1 MKSKAWGLTGV
12 TVKGDITMKRRIT
25 TFLALV
31 LTICISFT
39 VLAAGNIDMSVFDG
53 SKTFKVKTDSIE
65 GDSVVDI
72 VDFNDFE
79 VDTERYGDILYLYPS
94 LLKFPEGYL
103 YFRLVGE
110 YSASDWAFIDEL
122 VIKVNNVTYTFK
134 DVDAKRTI
142 LSNGDILEG
151 LVAAFSSDN
160 AIKFLEAIK
169 QHRYE
174 PINGRFKGSNRDV
187 DFTIPQK
194 VKDAIVEAYDLYC
207 AAGGLNQN
215 LPDIGNTVLV
225 TEMEPT
231 IEDKENNYIS
241 VYNYNYY
248 RENNPDLVTLY
259 GDNRESYLNHFVNVG
274 MKEGRQGSKNFNL
287 AAYKAN
293 NPDLVAAFGDD
304 NVKYYEHYISSGRAE
319 GRKAV

>member
-1 MKSKAWGLTGV
+1 
-12 TVKGDITMKRRIT
+12 MKRWLSVFVAI
-25 TFLALV
+25 V
-31 LTICISFT
+31 LTTYIT
-39 VLAAGNIDMSVFDG
+39 LAAMAAGNINMSVFDS

-65 GDSVVDI
+65 GDAVVDI
-72 VDFNDFE
+72 ADFFDFE
-79 VDTERYGDILYLYPS
+79 VDTERYGDILYLYPT
-94 LLKFPEGYL
+94 LIYFPEGYL
-103 YFRLVGE
+103 YFRLAGE
-110 YSASDWAFIDEL
+110 YSASNWAFIDDL

-134 DVDAKRTI
+134 DVNSKRI
-142 LSNGDILEG
+142 VLSNGDILEAQ
-151 LVAAFSSDN
+151 VAAFSSGD

-174 PINGRFKGSNRDV
+174 PINGRLKGSRRDV
-187 DFTIPQK
+187 DFVIPQK
-194 VKDAIVEAYDLYC
+194 VKDAIIEAYDLYC

-248 RENNPDLVTLY
+248 RKNNPDLVTLY
-259 GDNRESYLNHFVNVG
+259 GDNREAYLNHFITVG
-274 MKEGRQGSKNFNL
+274 MSEGRQGSKNFNL
-287 AAYKAN
+287 AVYKAN
-293 NPDLVAAFGDD
+293 NPDLVSSFGDD